1 MGFVALLSYIV
12 PFQAGADHR
21 AGIRAERNSWPEY
34 NFRTGVFEREP
45 VPANIDSNILASESI
60 IIPDDKLKHA
70 LIRGRP
76 KQEERGRGY
85 GHTRR
90 RRPAKDVLLTF
101 LEQLRARLGKMS
113 GRGIG
118 SVRQGREKPVPGPE
132 MSRDVQTTT

>member
-21 AGIRAERNSWPEY
+21 TGVRAERNSWPEY

-45 VPANIDSNILASESI
+45 VPANIDSDILASESI

-70 LIRGRP
+70 LIRCQP
-76 KQEERGRGY
+76 QQDELGRGY

-90 RRPAKDVLLTF
+90 RRPAKDVLLAF
-101 LEQLRARLGKMS
+101 SPL
-113 GRGIG
+113 
-118 SVRQGREKPVPGPE
+118 PGDPGVNRHRIE
-132 MSRDVQTTT
+132 RRT